1 MAIQFDNKISV
12 GNVIALFTMVV
23 TVLAAYFDILKDVR
37 IISGA
42 QAYQVTTQEFQY
54 RILYQELQLIKE
66 QLARLQEKQG
76 NVKK

>member
-1 MAIQFDNKISV
+1 
-12 GNVIALFTMVV
+12 LFTMVV

-54 RILYQELQLIKE
+54 KILYQEIQELKA
-66 QLARLQEKQG
+66 QLARMQEQH
-76 NVKK
+76 NVNHGKN